1 MFRFVLL
8 HEDDDTDD
16 DGSDEKSRKIH
27 NSKFHKAIKT
37 CCVRVCVCLSVSD
50 IDIA

>member
-8 HEDDDTDD
+8 HENDDTNEDE
-16 DGSDEKSRKIH
+16 SDEKSRKIH

-37 CCVRVCVCLSVSD
+37 CCVCV
-50 IDIA
+50 